1 MIKFGLDKIDPSSLI
16 PRKRIIE
23 EMGVPSTT
31 FHRWTSKKES
41 INPLPTIKIRNKVFV
56 SQGDW
61 SDWVEK
67 HRR

>member
-1 MIKFGLDKIDPSSLI
+1 MCDKYNLI

-31 FHRWTSKKES
+31 FHRWTKEYVKA
-41 INPLPTIKIRNKVFV
+41 LPTIKINRKVFV
-56 SQGDW
+56 SQYDW
-61 SDWVEK
+61 ENWVEK